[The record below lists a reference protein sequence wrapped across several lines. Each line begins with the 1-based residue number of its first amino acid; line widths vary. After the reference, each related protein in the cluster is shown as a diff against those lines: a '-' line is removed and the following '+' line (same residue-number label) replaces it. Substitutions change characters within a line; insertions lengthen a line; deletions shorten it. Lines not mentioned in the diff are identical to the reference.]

1 MGEGSSDA
9 HGIFVDFKKF
19 LIFINQMIEGTF
31 FKSAFIH
38 KFFGSDFA
46 IIPGGIQAFPV
57 IGEAYFFAL
66 QESSNF
72 ETARYEKSP
81 QFSGHDK

>member
-1 MGEGSSDA
+1 MVCRIVNLYKVLGEGSSDA

-46 IIPGGIQAFPV
+46 IIPGGI
-57 IGEAYFFAL
+57 
-66 QESSNF
+66 
-72 ETARYEKSP
+72 
-81 QFSGHDK
+81 